1 MAVFMSS
8 NQGLVQYEKMP
19 GRRTLGGLTGLVVDV
34 NAKGFVDLA
43 EVFRQAVLL
52 TPIGV
57 ARALNATNAKV
68 NTQVSRTLA
77 KQTGLR
83 VTYVKGALSRH
94 NASPGNLVAA
104 VRARGP
110 YIPMKQFGARETRK
124 GVSVS
129 AWGKRQVLD
138 GTFMKGGRFPHRVA
152 LALGGHVFKRVGSPG
167 SGKQKI
173 AVVWGPAIPV
183 EMVKDASKA
192 AFESTVARELPNDLD
207 RALGS
212 VLRGF

>member
-1 MAVFMSS
+1 MAVFMASKR
-8 NQGLVQYEKMP
+8 GLAQYDKMP
-19 GRRTLGGLTGLVVDV
+19 ARRTLGGLSGLVIDV
-34 NAKGFVDLA
+34 NAEGFVDLA
-43 EVFRQAVLL
+43 EVFRQAVVM

-68 NTQVSRTLA
+68 NTQISRALA

-94 NASPGNLVAA
+94 NARPGDLVAA
-104 VRARGP
+104 VKARGP
-110 YIPMKQFGARETRK
+110 YIPMKQFNARETRK
-124 GVSVS
+124 GVSVN

-152 LALGGHVFKRVGSPG
+152 LALGGHVFKRVGG
-167 SGKQKI
+167 DKRKI

-192 AFESTVARELPNDLD
+192 AFESTVARELPNDLN

-212 VLRGF
+212 VLRGH